1 MFGQN
6 APDNILIVLPSFLN
20 VTTVFRMY
28 QQETPI
34 EAEQIAFSTFCAMI
48 KNDFGPRIKNKLLP
62 WVRFSKHSSHSVCD
76 ICSDL
81 DKFQRTCRSQ
91 ENINLCRAL
100 KYKHKER
107 LGNQRKCISNLR
119 HLSQTL
125 PDQCFSIFIDGMDN
139 QGRLQQQINKLKL
152 NGEFGLK
159 ILMWTHCWVHL
170 VKHIVVQIYLR
181 RSQGGFG

>member
-6 APDNILIVLPSFLN
+6 APDNILIVMPSFLN
-20 VTTVFRMY
+20 VTTLFRMY

-48 KNDFGPRIKNKLLP
+48 KNDFGPRIKNKMLP
-62 WVRFSKHSSHSVCD
+62 WVRFSKHSSHSICD

-119 HLSQTL
+119 HLSLTL

-152 NGEFGLK
+152 NCIIRWIRPQKIDVDTLLGTFG
-159 ILMWTHCWVHL
+159 
-170 VKHIVVQIYLR
+170 
-181 RSQGGFG
+181 